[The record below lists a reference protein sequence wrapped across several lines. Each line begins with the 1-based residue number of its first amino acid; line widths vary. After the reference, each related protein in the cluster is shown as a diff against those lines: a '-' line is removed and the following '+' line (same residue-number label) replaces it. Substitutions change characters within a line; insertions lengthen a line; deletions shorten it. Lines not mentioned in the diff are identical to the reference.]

1 MMEFIRKKRA
11 PSSMLGLALDGGR
24 LEGVVLRRTNG
35 SLHVLKQFGV
45 SLALS
50 PLTDDPEL
58 VGREIRNH
66 LDQAGIRERR
76 CAVCVPLGW
85 ALTVQ
90 TKVPVLPEADVAGFL
105 EIEAE
110 RGFPYGPE
118 TLSVCRSRY
127 RSGSGEQHATLV
139 AVPRNQLFQLE
150 KALKAARLKPASF
163 TLGIAA
169 LQGAG
174 QESSPGVLAV
184 AVGENSVDLQ
194 VTSGGGI
201 AALRSLEG
209 AIETEGAQKRLYADL
224 VAREIRVTLG
234 QLPAGFRDGVRKVK
248 VFGRGEFVQRFAS
261 DIRPRVESMGMQ
273 VELVKGYPVDAFT
286 SRLPSDAAVSPAL
299 SLAATYLT
307 GVAPGFEFLP
317 PKTSSWRQLSTR
329 FSSKKLAWAG
339 ATAGSV
345 VFLIA
350 AAFLIQQWQLSRLQ
364 SKWAAMKSIVQELDH
379 MQQQIRRY
387 RPWFDDSFRSLSI
400 LRQLT
405 EAFPEDGSVSAKS
418 VDIRDL
424 ATITCSGSARDSQAL
439 LKMRDQ
445 LSAAKGVSDVHID
458 QTRGSSPLQFTFN
471 FHWAEGGGNG
481 N

>member
-1 MMEFIRKKRA
+1 M
-11 PSSMLGLALDGGR
+11 
-24 LEGVVLRRTNG
+24 
-35 SLHVLKQFGV
+35 
-45 SLALS
+45 
-50 PLTDDPEL
+50 
-58 VGREIRNH
+58 
-66 LDQAGIRERR
+66 GI
-76 CAVCVPLGW
+76 
-85 ALTVQ
+85 
-90 TKVPVLPEADVAGFL
+90 
-105 EIEAE
+105 
-110 RGFPYGPE
+110 
-118 TLSVCRSRY
+118 
-127 RSGSGEQHATLV
+127 
-139 AVPRNQLFQLE
+139 
-150 KALKAARLKPASF
+150 
-163 TLGIAA
+163 
-169 LQGAG
+169 
-174 QESSPGVLAV
+174 
-184 AVGENSVDLQ
+184 
-194 VTSGGGI
+194 
-201 AALRSLEG
+201 
-209 AIETEGAQKRLYADL
+209 
-224 VAREIRVTLG
+224 
-234 QLPAGFRDGVRKVK
+234 
-248 VFGRGEFVQRFAS
+248 
-261 DIRPRVESMGMQ
+261 Q
-273 VELVKGYPVDAFT
+273 VELVKGYSADAFT

-317 PKTSSWRQLSTR
+317 PKTSSWRQFSTR

-350 AAFLIQQWQLSRLQ
+350 VAFLIQQWQLSRLQ
-364 SKWAAMKSIVQELDH
+364 SKWAAMKPVVQELDN

-387 RPWFDDSFRSLSI
+387 RRWFDDSFRSLSI

-471 FHWAEGGGNG
+471 FHWTEGGGNG

>member
-1 MMEFIRKKRA
+1 MMEFLQKKRA
-11 PSSMLGLALDGGR
+11 PSSLLGLALDGGR

-45 SLALS
+45 SLALN
-50 PLTDDPEL
+50 PLTGDPEL

-174 QESSPGVLAV
+174 QESSSGVLAV
-184 AVGENSVDLQ
+184 AIGEDSVDLQ
-194 VTSGGGI
+194 MTCGGGI

-317 PKTSSWRQLSTR
+317 PKTNSWQQFSTR

-345 VFLIA
+345 GFLIA
-350 AAFLIQQWQLSRLQ
+350 AAFVIQQWQLLRLQ
-364 SKWAAMKSIVQELDH
+364 SKWAAMKPIAQELDN

-445 LSAAKGVSDVHID
+445 LSAARGVSDVHID
-458 QTRGSSPLQFTFN
+458 QTRGSSPVQFTFN